1 MAAAADVVISIIT
14 EDNGVRQVF
23 CGSNGFLQG
32 DVTGKL
38 FIEMSTLRPMT
49 GRELAPLV
57 EAAGARLIEAP
68 VLGSIPTVR
77 EGRLLALAGGR
88 SEDVERARPVLDKL
102 TRKSSTWGRT
112 APATR

>member
-32 DVTGKL
+32 DVAGKL
-38 FIEMSTLRPMT
+38 FVEMSTLRPMT

-88 SEDVERARPVLDKL
+88 SEDVERRERCSTSHAQGRP
-102 TRKSSTWGRT
+102 TWGPT